1 MTLLIVTAINLFV
14 LAPYNAFGFDAGI
27 PYGDDCQRCSEYG
40 ICRQD
45 LGTREAESAIDRY
58 FSSRGLEVANK
69 RHKGRF
75 IEADI
80 YRNKKLVDK
89 VIFDRKTGR
98 IRSTY

>member
-1 MTLLIVTAINLFV
+1 MTLLIVAAIILFI
-14 LAPYNAFGFDAGI
+14 LAPYNALGSDAGI

-45 LGTREAESAIDRY
+45 LGPKEAESAIDRY
-58 FSSRGLEVANK
+58 FSSRGLAAANK

-80 YRNKKLVDK
+80 YRNNRLVDK

>member
-1 MTLLIVTAINLFV
+1 MTLLIITAINLFI
-14 LAPYNAFGFDAGI
+14 LAPYNGFCFDAGI
-27 PYGDDCQRCSEYG
+27 PYGDECQRCSEYG
-40 ICRQD
+40 ICRED
-45 LGTREAESAIDRY
+45 LGPGEAESAIDHY
-58 FSSRGLEVANK
+58 FSSRGLEAANK

-80 YRNKKLVDK
+80 YRNNRLIDK